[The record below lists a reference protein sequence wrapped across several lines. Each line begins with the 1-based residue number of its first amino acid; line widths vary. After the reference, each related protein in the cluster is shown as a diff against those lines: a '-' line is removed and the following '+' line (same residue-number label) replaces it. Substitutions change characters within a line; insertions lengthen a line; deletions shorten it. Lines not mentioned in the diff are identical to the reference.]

1 MPKPLILVCDD
12 EEGVRESLKLILEEA
27 CQVDVAVDGQE
38 AFDKILTTNYDLV
51 LLDVKM
57 PKLDGLEVLECLE
70 RAQRFTKVIILSAYQ
85 SADIAQK
92 AAGKG
97 VFDYIT
103 KPFTSDQIRTIVQR
117 ALSL

>member
-12 EEGVRESLKLILEEA
+12 EEGVRESLKLILEGDYAVE
-27 CQVDVAVDGQE
+27 VAVDGQE

-70 RAQRFTKVIILSAYQ
+70 RAKRYAKIIILSAYQ
-85 SADIAQK
+85 SMDIATK

-103 KPFTSDQIRTIVQR
+103 KPFTSEEIRAIVQR